1 MSQLGAT
8 TWNNRERLRTETSCV
23 PTVRR
28 HPGTIEN
35 TFYIAGG
42 QVVAGSNP
50 VSPTVMARVK
60 AVPEKSGAAFSVPG
74 LGPDLL
80 ERDSTTQDL
89 LRRTMA

>member
-1 MSQLGAT
+1 MTVVVGGPT
-8 TWNNRERLRTETSCV
+8 CGVRLMQTDICITSL
-23 PTVRR
+23 
-28 HPGTIEN
+28 
-35 TFYIAGG
+35 AGG

-60 AVPEKSGAAFSVPG
+60 AVPEKSGAAFSVLG